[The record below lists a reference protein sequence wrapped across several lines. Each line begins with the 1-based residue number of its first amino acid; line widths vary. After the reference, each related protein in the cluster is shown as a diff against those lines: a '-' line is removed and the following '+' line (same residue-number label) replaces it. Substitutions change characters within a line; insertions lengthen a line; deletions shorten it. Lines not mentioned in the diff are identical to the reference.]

1 MGEGLQVRIEQEAM
15 AVIDELRKAHTP
27 KMSVEALA
35 RAVFP
40 DTPNARMIIQRM
52 RKPQANGKTRSVSLG
67 EFVKMSLAVGKQPLD
82 VLAVVLNRID
92 ETKVL

>member
-15 AVIDELRKAHTP
+15 AVIDELRKAHTS

-40 DTPNARMIIQRM
+40 DTPNARMIIQAYEEASSKRENQISVSW
-52 RKPQANGKTRSVSLG
+52 RICKDVLGCGKT
-67 EFVKMSLAVGKQPLD
+67 AVGCACGCPQSH
-82 VLAVVLNRID
+82 
-92 ETKVL
+92 

>member
-1 MGEGLQVRIEQEAM
+1 MGEGLRVRIEQEAM
-15 AVIDELRKAHTP
+15 AVIDALRKAHTP

-35 RAVFP
+35 KAVFP

-67 EFVKMSLAVGKQPLD
+67 EFIEMSLAVGKQPLD